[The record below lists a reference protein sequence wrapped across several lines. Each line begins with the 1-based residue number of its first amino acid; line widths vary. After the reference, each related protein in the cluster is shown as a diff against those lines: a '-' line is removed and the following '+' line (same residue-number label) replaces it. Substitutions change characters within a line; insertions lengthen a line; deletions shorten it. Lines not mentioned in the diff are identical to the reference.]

1 MDRDALRH
9 PLLPLGSIR
18 LGLLVE
24 QVLDKLDIQNARL
37 ELRITTDQAMTRL
50 HARHLNGAGPTNV
63 LAFPGEA
70 NNDLHQETTFL
81 GSIALN
87 ADAVIREAA
96 LYQQIPM
103 DHFIRLLTHAALHLA
118 GFEHGQ
124 LMDDLTETVVQWCN
138 DQGEGSI

>member
-24 QVLDKLDIQNARL
+24 LILDRLDIQARL

-70 NNDLHQETTFL
+70 NNDLHPETAFL

-103 DHFIRLLTHAALHLA
+103 DHFIRLLTHAVLHLA

-124 LMDDLTETVVQWCN
+124 IMDDLTQAVVQWCS
-138 DQGEGSI
+138 DQNKGRI